1 MATLVKLIREI
12 WPDFQAHTIFDV
24 GASNGQLTQT
34 FLHAFPSAKVFSFEP
49 GPIAFAKL
57 EKRFPKEDRVN
68 LRQIALDKSDGNV
81 RFTKNLGMGNHII
94 RDKSKRND
102 FIEVNSMRGDTFCIE
117 NKIEHIDIL
126 KIDTEG
132 NDLNCLVGFSEMI
145 RNQEIKFIEVEC
157 TTNLD
162 NRFHVHME
170 RFIHFLHP
178 FNYRLSSA
186 YDFYRIVFKT
196 NQKLNGAWFC
206 NALFALEVE
215 NPVLR
220 RDGQN

>member
-1 MATLVKLIREI
+1 MSTLVKLVREI
-12 WPDFQAHTIFDV
+12 RPDFQARTIFDV
-24 GASNGQLTQT
+24 GANNGQVTQA
-34 FLHAFPSAKVFSFEP
+34 FLHAFPSSKIFSFEP

-57 EKRFPKEDRVN
+57 AKKFSKENRVTFGQ
-68 LRQIALDKSDGNV
+68 LALDRNDGVV

-94 RDKSKRND
+94 RDESNRNE
-102 FIEVNSMRGDTFCIE
+102 FIEVKSMRGDTFCIE
-117 NKIEHIDIL
+117 NNIGHIDIL

-132 NDLNCLVGFSEMI
+132 NDLNCLVGFSRMLLN
-145 RNQEIKFIEVEC
+145 REIQFIEVEC

-186 YDFYRIVFKT
+186 YDFYRIIFAT

-206 NALFALEVE
+206 NALFVLEVE
-215 NPVLR
+215 SPVLR